1 MATRF
6 SARAGTV
13 KPFLAVEVLERALEL
28 ERAGADVLHL
38 ELGEPDFPPPPA
50 VVEACARAL
59 RDGETRYTESRGIAE
74 LREAIAADH
83 ERRSGVTVDPGRV
96 IVTNGTSP
104 AMLLVFTLLVD
115 PGDEVL
121 IPTPNYACYPNFVR
135 IAGGVPVTVPT
146 RPDTG
151 YRVDPDAVRAAIT
164 PRTKAIIV
172 ASPANPTGAIQDAA
186 TLRALAEL
194 GPVLV
199 SDEVYHGLE
208 YGEARSRSALGMGD
222 EVFVLD
228 GFSKRYAM
236 TGFRLGYVIAPEAA
250 VRPLQSMAQNL
261 FLSTTHFVQRAGIA
275 ALEHGQETL
284 RAMREAYARR
294 RALMLDGVRSLGLA
308 VETEPCGAF
317 YVFADARAFDADS
330 RRLSRRLLEGAHVAI
345 TPGVDFGAAG
355 EGFLRFSYAAADE
368 TISAAIER
376 LGACEALRG

>member
-1 MATRF
+1 MAPRF
-6 SARAGTV
+6 SERAGTV
-13 KPFLAVEVLERALEL
+13 EPFLAVEVLEGALEL

-38 ELGEPDFPPPPA
+38 EFGEPDFPPAPA
-50 VVEACARAL
+50 VVEACARAM
-59 RDGETRYTESRGIAE
+59 RDGETRYTESRGISE
-74 LREAIAADH
+74 LREAIATDH
-83 ERRSGVTVDPGRV
+83 ERRGGAALDPGRV

-104 AMLLVFTLLVD
+104 AMLLVFLLLVD

-121 IPTPNYACYPNFVR
+121 IPSPHYACYPNFVR
-135 IAGGVPVTVPT
+135 IAGGVPVFVPT
-146 RPDTG
+146 APDDG
-151 YRVDPDAVRAAIT
+151 YRVDLDAMRASISE
-164 PRTKAIIV
+164 RTKAIIV
-172 ASPANPTGAIQDAA
+172 ASPANPTGAIQDEV

-194 GPVLV
+194 GPALI

-208 YGEARSRSALGMGD
+208 YGEAHASSALGMGD
-222 EVFVLD
+222 DVFVLD

-236 TGFRLGYVIAPEAA
+236 TGFRLGYVIAPEVA

-294 RALMLDGVRSLGLA
+294 RALMLEGVRSLGLG

-317 YVFADARAFDADS
+317 YVFADARKFDADS
-330 RRLSRRLLEGAHVAI
+330 RRLSRRLLDEVHVAI

-368 TISAAIER
+368 TIAAAIDR
-376 LGACEALRG
+376 LRSSDALRG